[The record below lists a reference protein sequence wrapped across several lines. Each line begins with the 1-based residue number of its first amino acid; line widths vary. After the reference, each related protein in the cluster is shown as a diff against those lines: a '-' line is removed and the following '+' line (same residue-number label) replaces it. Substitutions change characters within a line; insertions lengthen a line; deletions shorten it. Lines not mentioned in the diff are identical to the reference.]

1 MYALVR
7 AIAGIALRWYYRDI
21 QVEGVERIPRRRPL
35 LLVVNHPNALV
46 DALLVG
52 WMVPRRVL
60 VTAKSTLFTNPLAAV
75 LLRWLG
81 VVPLY
86 RASDALTPANGGVL
100 DPQRNRDSFRAV
112 HGALRNG
119 GTVLIFPEGK
129 THDEPA
135 LAPLKTGAARMA
147 LHARDAGDVDG
158 LAIVPIG
165 LTFERKDAPRSRV
178 FVKIGEPIFIDAWHA
193 AAGLVPAE
201 ALTAEIDARLRA
213 VTLNYATIDDAA
225 RAVRLASMIA
235 ALFEEVPPIGIV
247 DRGLGVETAI
257 ARRIDDLAA
266 RLPMA
271 DDAVRAQADQ
281 LVRRLDTVQ
290 RVAKKHGV
298 LLEDVGISLDDWRA
312 VRFMV
317 REGWLLLVGG
327 PFAIWGR
334 INHWLPFRAARLV
347 AMQSVDSAAD
357 PAMRTL
363 VAGAAFVLLTYLAQ
377 TAVVAMIWGPIVA
390 LCYLV
395 SLPVAADINFLLS
408 DRLRR
413 AVRRARAFRRFR
425 RDPELQ
431 QRLAA
436 ELDSVREDVLAF
448 DRALGDRDIAAA
460 V

>member
-1 MYALVR
+1 MYALLR
-7 AIAGIALRWYYRDI
+7 AVAGIALRWYYRDI

-52 WMVPRRVL
+52 WVVPRRVL
-60 VTAKSTLFTNPLAAV
+60 VTAKSTLFTNRVAGA

-86 RASDALTPANGGVL
+86 RASDVARDTERL
-100 DPQRNRDSFRAV
+100 DPQRNRDTFKAV
-112 HGALRNG
+112 HDALRRN

-129 THDEPA
+129 THDEPT

-147 LHARDAGDVDG
+147 LHARASGDVDD
-158 LAIVPIG
+158 LAILPVG

-178 FVKIGEPIFIDAWHA
+178 LVKIGEPIIMASWRAPEDAP
-193 AAGLVPAE
+193 PAE

-213 VTLNYATIDDAA
+213 VTLNYPSVDDAA

-235 ALFEEVPPIGIV
+235 ALFDDAPPIGGV
-247 DRGLGVETAI
+247 DRGLAVEAAI
-257 ARRIDDLAA
+257 ARRIDELAT
-266 RLPMA
+266 RLPFA
-271 DDAVRAQADQ
+271 DGTIRAQADQ
-281 LVRRLDTVQ
+281 LVRRLDAVQ
-290 RVAKKHGV
+290 RVATKHGV
-298 LLEDVGISLDDWRA
+298 LLEDVGISLDDRRA
-312 VRFMV
+312 LRFVV

-327 PFAIWGR
+327 PLALWGR

-347 AMQSVDSAAD
+347 AMRSVDSAAD

-363 VAGAAFVLLTYLAQ
+363 VAGTAFVLLTYLAQ
-377 TAVVAMIWGPIVA
+377 TAAVGVIWGPLVA
-390 LCYLV
+390 LGYLI
-395 SLPVAADINFLLS
+395 SLPVAADINFVLS

-431 QRLAA
+431 ARLRA
-436 ELDSVREDVLAF
+436 ELDALRQEVVAF
-448 DRALGDRDIAAA
+448 DRVLGDREIARA